1 MSRPLTPTIRVCFA
15 LIAIP
20 ISGTLV
26 SGAITAAKPLI
37 DPFTAGDQGK
47 KILPETLTESPTSEV
62 PARKTRSQSVLTLT
76 QDKQFGNRQA
86 SGSNTI
92 RTHHKNGNLK
102 SEREV
107 RATENGTA
115 VNHGKFRLW
124 DSQGGLI
131 AIGNYQDGE
140 PAGNWKRIY
149 RDTDGANLLL
159 KNQTEF
165 NLPLSST
172 FQFSDGVLDG
182 LWKIVDA
189 SGRTVRKWSFSQ
201 GKLHGE
207 MAVYFSSGSRL
218 LSANY
223 NQNVPTG
230 THREWTNEGK
240 LVEALHFEHGRLL
253 ADVKY
258 RWPDGTIQATGR
270 QLQPRYRLTVTPD
283 WWNGRINVKSSEPI
297 GQPQKIGDWTYY
309 TRRGKSLQKG
319 TYVRGEREGL
329 FTWWYPDGQLHARG
343 DFIAG
348 SPHGEWTWWHAN
360 GEKKTVGFYS
370 HGTHAGDWV
379 SWDDEGRQLEI
390 VRHAPSPE
398 LHPIRPP
405 TKKPSTQRIQRRS
418 IDIPLTADRDSHR
431 NHQIQ
436 AVETIRR

>member
-1 MSRPLTPTIRVCFA
+1 MLRLLTPTIRVCFA
-15 LIAIP
+15 LIIVP
-20 ISGTLV
+20 VSGTLLH
-26 SGAITAAKPLI
+26 GAITAAKPLI
-37 DPFTAGDQGK
+37 DPSDVAGEGK
-47 KILPETLTESPTSEV
+47 KILLETTADSPSAEV
-62 PARKTRSQSVLTLT
+62 QPQLSSVLTPSPD
-76 QDKQFGNRQA
+76 QAIGKRQ
-86 SGSNTI
+86 SLEGNTI
-92 RTHHKNGNLK
+92 RTHHKNRTLK
-102 SEREV
+102 SESEV
-107 RATENGTA
+107 RFAANGTA

-140 PAGNWKRIY
+140 PSGNWERIY
-149 RDTDGANLLL
+149 RGNAGAGLLL
-159 KNQTEF
+159 KNQNDF
-165 NLPLSST
+165 DLPLSSR
-172 FQFSDGVLDG
+172 FQFSNGGLDG

-189 SGRTVRKWSFSQ
+189 RGRTVRKWTFSH

-207 MAVYFSSGSRL
+207 MAVYFSSGNRM

-223 NQNVPTG
+223 DQNVPTG
-230 THREWTNEGK
+230 THREWTNEGE
-240 LVEALHFEHGRLL
+240 LVEALHFKHGRLL

-283 WWNGRINVKSSEPI
+283 WWNGRISVKSSKPI

-309 TRRGKSLQKG
+309 TRQGKSLQKG
-319 TYVRGEREGL
+319 AYVRGEREGL

-360 GEKKTVGFYS
+360 GEMKAVGFYN
-370 HGTHAGDWV
+370 HGTQAGNWV
-379 SWDDEGRQLEI
+379 SWDDTGKQLEV

-398 LHPIRPP
+398 LPP
-405 TKKPSTQRIQRRS
+405 MEPPKKQPSTQRIRRRT

-431 NHQIQ
+431 NHQIE